1 MCWGYSFQKGAQYLI
16 GTLLIDLCEWVF
28 LSAGCFPRR
37 TDVAFK
43 FTPRL
48 KVEWQGEGEKVY
60 DGYIDYGLRGLKGVE
75 DKQVDHV

>member
-1 MCWGYSFQKGAQYLI
+1 M
-16 GTLLIDLCEWVF
+16 F

-37 TDVAFK
+37 TDHVAFK

-60 DGYIDYGLRGLKGVE
+60 EGYIDYGLRGLKGVE
-75 DKQVDHV
+75 DKQFDHV